1 LVRHPFSLLFNP
13 AVSGRIPS
21 MLRLTRQERKV
32 LCVVLFLLLTGWLV
46 KVWRATEPQAAA
58 VEMTEPN
65 PNAYRSF

>member
-1 LVRHPFSLLFNP
+1 
-13 AVSGRIPS
+13 

-46 KVWRATEPQAAA
+46 KVWRAAEPQAAA
-58 VEMTEPN
+58 VEMIEPN